1 MIYIPLSHAVLSTF
15 AVKPSEQI
23 HVPPVPHSEFA
34 TVVQSVLPG
43 HCEPS
48 TEIDNTAHTISLRC
62 VTASKGSNHCIL
74 YKKDKCK

>member
-34 TVVQSVLPG
+34 KVVQSVLPG

-48 TEIDNTAHTISLRC
+48 TEIDNTAYTISLRMFYRFQRI
-62 VTASKGSNHCIL
+62 KPLLL
-74 YKKDKCK
+74 YKKDKSK